1 MSLTH
6 HMTSVSCLHQ
16 NFKTNLAKSAAA
28 KWNASC
34 RGKITVA
41 ATGPLPSPHFARSI
55 ARLSRRHAGL
65 YVQLRFGHVALT
77 AYVHGGRRDRVRLA
91 QGVPDICVPPLSVPG
106 RAGARG
112 PIPARPALFRQS
124 PLRPLQIHQC
134 DQPLQEGV
142 W

>member
-6 HMTSVSCLHQ
+6 HMTSVSRLHQ

-77 AYVHGGRRDRVRLA
+77 AYLARIGRVASATCPMCVGGAETMFD
-91 QGVPDICVPPLSVPG
+91 
-106 RAGARG
+106 
-112 PIPARPALFRQS
+112 
-124 PLRPLQIHQC
+124 
-134 DQPLQEGV
+134 
-142 W
+142 

>member
-1 MSLTH
+1 
-6 HMTSVSCLHQ
+6 MTSVSRLHQ

-55 ARLSRRHAGL
+55 ARLSGRHAGL

-77 AYVHGGRRDRVRLA
+77 AYLARISNVASATCPTCVGGAETVFD
-91 QGVPDICVPPLSVPG
+91 
-106 RAGARG
+106 
-112 PIPARPALFRQS
+112 
-124 PLRPLQIHQC
+124 
-134 DQPLQEGV
+134 
-142 W
+142 